1 METITHFLA
10 SLDIFQI
17 LINAFPS
24 IFNPIIHGF
33 QNLFILLFTSF
44 KHLVELNP
52 GLIGGMFFISAVY
65 VFFALAQKL
74 KKARVK

>member
-1 METITHFLA
+1 METITHYLA

-24 IFNPIIHGF
+24 IFNPIMHGF
-33 QNLFILLFTSF
+33 QRLFILLFTSM

-52 GLIGGMFFISAVY
+52 GLIGGVLFISTVY
-65 VFFALAQKL
+65 IIFVLVQKL
-74 KKARVK
+74 RKVRV

>member
-33 QNLFILLFTSF
+33 QNLFILLFTSL

-52 GLIGGMFFISAVY
+52 GLIGGMFFILAIY
-65 VFFALAQKL
+65 GIFTLAQNLRKV
-74 KKARVK
+74 RVK